1 MNLKLQF
8 LYTINDGTYYQ
19 NKVVNITR
27 ICEVKRGYTRMFG
40 KEKEEQPA

>member
-1 MNLKLQF
+1 MMVHIIKP
-8 LYTINDGTYYQ
+8 YDGTYYQ